1 MVKTRLCLKDTDTV
15 PEHMRY
21 RGLRDGLPKL
31 YRYEGLRGFYKGYF
45 PGLLGVSHGAMQF
58 MFYEE
63 LKKFYCNYYGMV
75 VTTKLV
81 SISRTLEPR
90 TVTHVSLLS
99 LQGPLEYVSMA
110 AMSKVVAASLTYPF
124 LVLRA
129 RLQDQDQRYTSTLDT
144 ARKIIRYM

>member
-1 MVKTRLCLKDTDTV
+1 MVKTRLCLKDTNTV
-15 PEHMRY
+15 PEYMRY

-75 VTTKLV
+75 LTTKLV
-81 SISRTLEPR
+81 SCMLHRPLCQEEWSGDIVQGFMAPNLQIFF
-90 TVTHVSLLS
+90 LS
-99 LQGPLEYVSMA
+99 NFIL
-110 AMSKVVAASLTYPF
+110 
-124 LVLRA
+124 
-129 RLQDQDQRYTSTLDT
+129 
-144 ARKIIRYM
+144 